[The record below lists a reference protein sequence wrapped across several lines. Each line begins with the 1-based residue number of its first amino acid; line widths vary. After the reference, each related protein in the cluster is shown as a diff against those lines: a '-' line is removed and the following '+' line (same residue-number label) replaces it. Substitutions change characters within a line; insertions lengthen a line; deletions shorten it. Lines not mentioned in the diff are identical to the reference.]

1 MFNAKKHFSNFRAH
15 ILIRKVIF
23 CFQVKFSVISVDGSI
38 KYMHGCITCLLTMDL
53 IRPRSHKLIMLGIE
67 VNDKVFGYIYP
78 QFRRGF
84 YLLFIY
90 KFRVWKPTFSLQLS
104 LSYFLFVY
112 QNDFVDPR
120 YVFCIVLNIHLK
132 ALIQPK

>member
-1 MFNAKKHFSNFRAH
+1 MIQWQRPLCSTEDFKKSVFMFNAKKHFSNFRAH

-78 QFRRGF
+78 
-84 YLLFIY
+84 
-90 KFRVWKPTFSLQLS
+90 
-104 LSYFLFVY
+104 
-112 QNDFVDPR
+112 
-120 YVFCIVLNIHLK
+120 
-132 ALIQPK
+132 